1 MVVVRLYPDPKGR
14 GVVEVDRDRV
24 WLVYGRIGL
33 AIQLFLAIDAAFSE
47 FDEGRSGRGLGLLA
61 GVIAILFCV
70 RIALNESNARWQRML
85 VGLLVT
91 GVGVV
96 VSVMRRSSY
105 DPFSVSEAASAALAA
120 ALAAAGSWWSC
131 RATGRAAQIVKPRP
145 SYEDELDP

>member
-1 MVVVRLYPDPKGR
+1 MVVERLYPDPKGR

-47 FDEGRSGRGLGLLA
+47 FDEGRSGLGLGLLA

-85 VGLLVT
+85 VGLLVI

-96 VSVMRRSSY
+96 LSVMRRSSY

-131 RATGRAAQIVKPRP
+131 RATGRAALIVKPRL
-145 SYEDELDP
+145 SHEDELDP

>member
-47 FDEGRSGRGLGLLA
+47 FAEGRSGRGLGLLA

-85 VGLLVT
+85 VGLLVI

-96 VSVMRRSSY
+96 LSVTRRSSY

-131 RATGRAAQIVKPRP
+131 RATGRAALIVKPRP

>member
-1 MVVVRLYPDPKGR
+1 M
-14 GVVEVDRDRV
+14 VEVDRDRV

-85 VGLLVT
+85 VALLVI

>member
-14 GVVEVDRDRV
+14 GVVEVDRGRV

-47 FDEGRSGRGLGLLA
+47 FAEGRSGRGLGLLA

-85 VGLLVT
+85 VGLLVI

-96 VSVMRRSSY
+96 LSVMRRSSY

>member
-24 WLVYGRIGL
+24 WLVYGCIGL
-33 AIQLFLAIDAAFSE
+33 AIQLFLAVDAAFSE

-85 VGLLVT
+85 VALLVI

-96 VSVMRRSSY
+96 VSVTRRSSY

-120 ALAAAGSWWSC
+120 AGSWWSC
-131 RATGRAAQIVKPRP
+131 RATGRAALIVKPRP

>member
-85 VGLLVT
+85 VGLLVI

-131 RATGRAAQIVKPRP
+131 RATGRAALIVKPRL
-145 SYEDELDP
+145 SHEDELDP

>member
-47 FDEGRSGRGLGLLA
+47 FDEGRSGLGLGLLA

-85 VGLLVT
+85 VGLLVI

-96 VSVMRRSSY
+96 LSVTRRSSY

>member
-85 VGLLVT
+85 VGLLVI

-96 VSVMRRSSY
+96 LSVTRRSSY

-131 RATGRAAQIVKPRP
+131 RATGRAALIVKPRP

>member
-47 FDEGRSGRGLGLLA
+47 FAEGRSGRGLGLLA

-131 RATGRAAQIVKPRP
+131 RATGRAALIVKPRP